1 MSTYLSVGNL
11 LVLSNI
17 NTAPVSL
24 PFDAE
29 GVRPDNDGDNDDD
42 DNYDS
47 GGDDN
52 GNNDD
57 DGNNDD
63 GNNDDDDNGDNN
75 DVDNDN
81 YSNRITTYVL
91 QITTFHSTNM
101 NQAKMRKYRK

>member
-29 GVRPDNDGDNDDD
+29 GVRPDN
-42 DNYDS
+42 
-47 GGDDN
+47 
-52 GNNDD
+52 
-57 DGNNDD
+57 D